1 MWFLGSA
8 ALAKNTQRHIV
19 LPGLPCRYTRPA
31 TQHCRRPG
39 PSSSPGRRDDTVGP
53 LASSKQDPCSSLPAP
68 LPAPKSRAGVS
79 PILPRGLSVVQ
90 NSRARD
96 PDGRRDACPTLR
108 KLFGHS
114 ATAQGR
120 RAAAREESGW
130 RTADGKGRR
139 RGDSWARTINLARNV
154 RVFDDRLP
162 GVSSCARPPRGEGRR
177 KNEECR
183 KGAKP
188 HQSHP
193 KACW

>member
-1 MWFLGSA
+1 MRLLGSA

-39 PSSSPGRRDDTVGP
+39 LSSSPGRRDDTVGP

-68 LPAPKSRAGVS
+68 LPAPKSRAGIS
-79 PILPRGLSVVQ
+79 PAPPRGWSVLE

-96 PDGRRDACPTLR
+96 PDGSRDACPTLR

-130 RTADGKGRR
+130 RTADGKARR
-139 RGDSWARTINLARNV
+139 RGDSCARTINLAKNARG
-154 RVFDDRLP
+154 FDDRLS
-162 GVSSCARPPRGEGRR
+162 GVSSCPRPPRGEGRR
-177 KNEECR
+177 MNDE
-183 KGAKP
+183 
-188 HQSHP
+188 
-193 KACW
+193 